1 MMIFEKIH
9 TVPTSE
15 ELTNKAF
22 KRAARA
28 MSGKTIEGRDSRL
41 RANESMVLTAAN
53 IFTDNLANIVR
64 RFPSFEQLPTF
75 YYELT
80 DVLVGIEKLK
90 MSLASVDWAS
100 RKIHEVARSY
110 VGKIREADLPEPVRK
125 EAFGRIASIVKSIN
139 KDLLFLNEAR
149 NILRK
154 LPDVHDEP
162 TIVIAGYPNVGKSS
176 FVSKITG
183 ATPEIAA
190 YPFTTKGVAIGHFI
204 RNNIRYQVMDTPGLL
219 DRPMA
224 ERNNIERQA
233 ITAIRFLDAV
243 VMFMIDPSES
253 CGYEIEDQN
262 RLLAEIK
269 ENFDLPMLVV
279 ANKADRPEFRKMDE
293 IELNISTIT
302 GEGIEE
308 VMGKL
313 LEMIEEKRLRSEPS
327 LEEPSLEEPSLE
339 EPSLEEPSLEE
350 PSLEEPS
357 LEEPSLEE
365 PSLEEPSLEEQ
376 DKESII

>member
-28 MSGKTIEGRDSRL
+28 MSGKTIDGRDSRL
-41 RANESMVLTAAN
+41 KANESMVLTAAN

-64 RFPSFEQLPTF
+64 RFPSFEQLPRF

-80 DVLVGIEKLK
+80 DILVGVEKLK
-90 MSLASVDWAS
+90 MSLASADWAG

-110 VGKIREADLPEPVRK
+110 VGKIRDSDTPETVRK
-125 EAFGRIASIVKSIN
+125 EAFGRLASIINSIN

-154 LPDVHDEP
+154 LPDVQDEP
-162 TIVIAGYPNVGKSS
+162 TIVVAGYPNVGKSS

-183 ATPEIAA
+183 ATPEIAP
-190 YPFTTKGVAIGHFI
+190 YPFTTKGVTIGHFT
-204 RNNIRYQVMDTPGLL
+204 RDGVRYQVMDTPGLL

-224 ERNNIERQA
+224 ERNDIERQA
-233 ITAIRFLDAV
+233 ITAIHYLDAV
-243 VMFMIDPSES
+243 VLFIIDPSES
-253 CGYEIEDQN
+253 CGYEIKDQK

-269 ENFDLPMLVV
+269 ENFKLPLLVV
-279 ANKADRPEFRKMDE
+279 ANKADRPEFTKMDE
-293 IELNISTIT
+293 VELSMSTIN

-308 VMGKL
+308 IMSRL
-313 LEMIEEKRLRSEPS
+313 LEMIEEKRSGS
-327 LEEPSLEEPSLE
+327 SEEPSSEEPDDGEFTL
-339 EPSLEEPSLEE
+339 
-350 PSLEEPS
+350 
-357 LEEPSLEE
+357 
-365 PSLEEPSLEEQ
+365 
-376 DKESII
+376 

>member
-1 MMIFEKIH
+1 MIFEKIH
-9 TVPTSE
+9 TVPTSD

-75 YYELT
+75 YYELA

-110 VGKIREADLPEPVRK
+110 VGKIRDADLPEPVRK

-204 RNNIRYQVMDTPGLL
+204 RNDIRYQVMDTPGLL

-233 ITAIRFLDAV
+233 ITAIHFLDAV

-253 CGYEIEDQN
+253 CGYEIEDQK
-262 RLLAEIK
+262 RLLAEIR
-269 ENFDLPMLVV
+269 ENFDLPLLVV
-279 ANKADRPEFRKMDE
+279 ANKSDRPEFRNMDE
-293 IELNISTIT
+293 VELNISTIT
-302 GEGIEE
+302 GEGMEE
-308 VMGKL
+308 VMEKL
-313 LEMIEEKRLRSEPS
+313 LEMIEEKRLQS
-327 LEEPSLEEPSLE
+327 LEEASSDEPDEELT
-339 EPSLEEPSLEE
+339 L
-350 PSLEEPS
+350 
-357 LEEPSLEE
+357 
-365 PSLEEPSLEEQ
+365 
-376 DKESII
+376 

>member
-1 MMIFEKIH
+1 MIFEKIH
-9 TVPTSE
+9 TVPTSD

-75 YYELT
+75 YYELA

-100 RKIHEVARSY
+100 RKIHEVSRSY
-110 VGKIREADLPEPVRK
+110 VGKIRDADLPEPVRK

-204 RNNIRYQVMDTPGLL
+204 RNDIRYQVMDTPGLL

-233 ITAIRFLDAV
+233 ITAIHFLDAV
-243 VMFMIDPSES
+243 VMFIIDPSES
-253 CGYEIEDQN
+253 CGYEIEDQK
-262 RLLAEIK
+262 RLLAEIR
-269 ENFDLPMLVV
+269 ENFDLPLLVV
-279 ANKADRPEFRKMDE
+279 ANKSDRPEFRNMDE
-293 IELNISTIT
+293 VELNISTIT
-302 GEGIEE
+302 GEGMEE
-308 VMGKL
+308 VMEKL
-313 LEMIEEKRLRSEPS
+313 LEMIEEKRLQS
-327 LEEPSLEEPSLE
+327 LEEASSDDPDEELT
-339 EPSLEEPSLEE
+339 L
-350 PSLEEPS
+350 
-357 LEEPSLEE
+357 
-365 PSLEEPSLEEQ
+365 
-376 DKESII
+376 